1 MSILPEP
8 VARWVRL
15 QRELGI
21 DDVILD
27 QPWKPTP
34 TASASRPAA
43 TAQGPAN
50 RPAPSAGPQDFTP
63 RQGPPGSAARP
74 ASRPTAPAAPSRPAP
89 AGPSF
94 QMPSFQAPAAKA
106 PAPAPVAPAAPRPV
120 VSRAAFPVFQ
130 SLSELETHAKSC
142 QRCVLARRR
151 KGVVPSGGPE
161 KADWAVLTLYAWA
174 EDLDRGQILAG
185 NYAAELLEMARSIGL
200 GAPAATAIFGCT
212 PDDPADTTI
221 QGFTE
226 AVRCRGHW
234 LQRLKL
240 SGCKAILVLDHKAT
254 LLARGPSAPV
264 EWPAHR
270 GKVWEID
277 GIPAVSTHHPTRMA
291 RQAALRPEVESDLNQ
306 ILSIVKGAR

>member
-1 MSILPEP
+1 
-8 VARWVRL
+8 
-15 QRELGI
+15 
-21 DDVILD
+21 
-27 QPWKPTP
+27 
-34 TASASRPAA
+34 
-43 TAQGPAN
+43 
-50 RPAPSAGPQDFTP
+50 
-63 RQGPPGSAARP
+63 
-74 ASRPTAPAAPSRPAP
+74 
-89 AGPSF
+89 
-94 QMPSFQAPAAKA
+94 MPSFQAPAPKA
-106 PAPAPVAPAAPRPV
+106 PAPVPVASSAPRPV
-120 VSRAAFPVFQ
+120 VNRAAFPVFQ
-130 SLSELETHAKSC
+130 SLAELETHAKSC
-142 QRCVLARRR
+142 ERCVLARRR

-185 NYAAELLEMARSIGL
+185 SYAAELLEMARSIGL

-212 PDDPADTTI
+212 PDDPSDTTI

-254 LLARGPSAPV
+254 LLARGPSSPV

-270 GKVWEID
+270 GTRWEID

-291 RQAALRPEVESDLNQ
+291 RQAALRPEVESDLMQ

>member
-1 MSILPEP
+1 
-8 VARWVRL
+8 
-15 QRELGI
+15 
-21 DDVILD
+21 
-27 QPWKPTP
+27 
-34 TASASRPAA
+34 
-43 TAQGPAN
+43 
-50 RPAPSAGPQDFTP
+50 
-63 RQGPPGSAARP
+63 
-74 ASRPTAPAAPSRPAP
+74 
-89 AGPSF
+89 
-94 QMPSFQAPAAKA
+94 MPSFQAPVAKA

-130 SLSELETHAKSC
+130 SLAELESHAKSC

-185 NYAAELLEMARSIGL
+185 SYAAELLEMARSIGL

-270 GKVWEID
+270 GTRWEID